1 MSDELTPAA
10 IDRGARRWLVPAVA
24 VLAMVAATAAVVLL
38 PLLQDDDDLGDARV
52 RHTGGYGEDAR
63 PRLATL
69 GLDDG
74 AVRTCDREMGDVLPG
89 ADAQAT
95 LLHASGDL
103 VTIYATP
110 DEYTLCVVGDEEV
123 TVHHPVAF
131 VAADDPVADPD
142 VLDWSTLAL
151 RPRYDAVRHVAGGPV
166 PDDVS
171 TWGVEYRFPDGHAEP
186 ANVFAAADGRRW
198 WVMDYHATV
207 GVLVDEN
214 ASSADLAPVEVT
226 IATDDDAVT
235 ATRAWLESMC
245 AQANHGC

>member
-1 MSDELTPAA
+1 M
-10 IDRGARRWLVPAVA
+10 
-24 VLAMVAATAAVVLL
+24 
-38 PLLQDDDDLGDARV
+38 
-52 RHTGGYGEDAR
+52 
-63 PRLATL
+63 
-69 GLDDG
+69 
-74 AVRTCDREMGDVLPG
+74 
-89 ADAQAT
+89 
-95 LLHASGDL
+95 
-103 VTIYATP
+103 
-110 DEYTLCVVGDEEV
+110 
-123 TVHHPVAF
+123 
-131 VAADDPVADPD
+131 
-142 VLDWSTLAL
+142 
-151 RPRYDAVRHVAGGPV
+151 